1 MAFLDGAGV
10 TTLVRK
16 LKDIFQEKLVS
27 GTNIKTINNNSLLGS
42 GNISIQGG
50 GSGGINRIT
59 LYADSNTSP
68 TNLFIDSDRETSLLD
83 SVDYDYDEAWSIL
96 TTADI
101 VDVIG
106 LDDFIFRPVSLRY
119 DSVEPEIRIYF
130 VRSTNYQTA
139 GASSVSFYFT
149 I

>member
-16 LKDIFQEKLVS
+16 LKDKFQEKLVS

-42 GNISIQGG
+42 GDITIEGG
-50 GSGGINRIT
+50 GGGGINRIT
-59 LYADSNTSP
+59 LYADSNVSP
-68 TNLFIDSDRETSLLD
+68 SNLYIDSGRETSLLD

-119 DSVEPEIRIYF
+119 DSVEPEIRLYF
-130 VRSTNYQTA
+130 IRSTPWSPAQTI
-139 GASSVSFYFT
+139 SFSFSIY
-149 I
+149 